1 MEDWETYTNGPDQ
14 LILESPD
21 ICTSI
26 QSGSVK
32 IRGEDLEPKLQE
44 PLLSVPS
51 LLKNIAEQ
59 FPDQQVTCG
68 NQTLFKLYRN
78 HGTFYF

>member
-1 MEDWETYTNGPDQ
+1 MEYLEAYSNGPDQ

-32 IRGEDLEPKLQE
+32 IRDENLEPELRE
-44 PLLSVPS
+44 PSLSVPS
-51 LLKNIAEQ
+51 LLKNMAEQ
-59 FPDQQVTCG
+59 FPDHQVT
-68 NQTLFKLYRN
+68 LFETNYAAIM
-78 HGTFYF
+78 